1 MRARLLACSS
11 SRSSRLS
18 GLGTQRARPP
28 LLDRSSSL
36 RFPSQ
41 FPSTILS
48 QTFARTSAWSVRL
61 ALVCFLFA
69 ACSFPGDEAPW
80 AASAGGG
87 FAVTGV
93 TLPTTL
99 TDPQPLNPT
108 LLLSFSDFP
117 DPQTVQFPGVRLG
130 PRGFALEYLVETR
143 LVERQIV
150 LRPRAQLLPEN
161 DYYLEVST
169 GVRALSGA
177 PLPEPYKLRFRTGRM
192 VAPPTPAEL
201 PITLSDVL
209 GQGAGLRQRCAIETC
224 HSRAGGRTP
233 ARGLD
238 LSAPLEEVRTQLG
251 ALAGTLLKSG
261 PVPAPLVEPMQLV
274 QPGAP
279 ERSYLL
285 RKLLAHRGYTR
296 ISGDPM
302 PPLGPLDDSALAA
315 VQSWIRQGAR

>member
-1 MRARLLACSS
+1 MRARLPACRLPHFLRLGAPGARPG
-11 SRSSRLS
+11 RSSPS
-18 GLGTQRARPP
+18 P
-28 LLDRSSSL
+28 LDRSALL
-36 RFPSQ
+36 RFLCQVLVKPAVS
-41 FPSTILS
+41 
-48 QTFARTSAWSVRL
+48 SVRCARIGL
-61 ALVCFLFA
+61 LLTPLA

-80 AASAGGG
+80 AASSGGS

-93 TLPTTL
+93 TLPATL
-99 TDPQPLNPT
+99 TDPQPVNPT

-117 DPQTVQFPGVRLG
+117 DSQTVQYPGVRLG
-130 PRGFALEYLVETR
+130 PRGFALEYIAETR
-143 LVERQIV
+143 LVERQLV

-169 GVRALSGA
+169 AVRALSGV

-192 VAPPTPAEL
+192 VTPPPAPET
-201 PITLSDVL
+201 PITLDEVL
-209 GQGAGLRQRCAIETC
+209 GQGAGLRQRCAIEAC

-238 LSAPLEEVRTQLG
+238 LGAPLEEVRTQLG
-251 ALAGTLLKSG
+251 ALAGTLIKNG

-285 RKLLAHRGYTR
+285 RKLLAHRGYTG

-302 PPLGPLDDSALAA
+302 PPLGPLDDSALAV

>member
-1 MRARLLACSS
+1 MALESP
-11 SRSSRLS
+11 
-18 GLGTQRARPP
+18 PP
-28 LLDRSSSL
+28 LLDRSAPL
-36 RFPSQ
+36 RFFCQVISRA
-41 FPSTILS
+41 L
-48 QTFARTSAWSVRL
+48 ARTSAWSARL
-61 ALVCFLFA
+61 ALFCALS

-80 AASAGGG
+80 AASPGSS
-87 FAVTGV
+87 FVVTGAA
-93 TLPTTL
+93 LPAVL

-108 LLLSFSDFP
+108 LFLSFSDFP
-117 DPQTVQFPGVRLG
+117 DPQTVQFPGVKLG
-130 PRGFALEYLVETR
+130 PRGFAVEYLVETR

-177 PLPEPYKLRFRTGRM
+177 ALPEPYKLRFRTGRT
-192 VAPPTPAEL
+192 VAPPTAPEP

-209 GQGAGLRQRCAIETC
+209 GPGAGLRQSCAIETC

-238 LSAPLEEVRTQLG
+238 LGAPLAEVRTQLG
-251 ALAGTLLKSG
+251 ALAGTLLQSG

-274 QPGAP
+274 QPGSP

-302 PPLGPLDDSALAA
+302 PPRGPLDDSALTV

>member
-1 MRARLLACSS
+1 MRPRPGCPP
-11 SRSSRLS
+11 SRSPRPRTRS
-18 GLGTQRARPP
+18 GLPCPAPLTRSTRHRFLAQARA
-28 LLDRSSSL
+28 
-36 RFPSQ
+36 
-41 FPSTILS
+41 LS
-48 QTFARTSAWSVRL
+48 CGLSAGL
-61 ALVCFLFA
+61 ALICLLSI
-69 ACSFPGDEAPW
+69 ACSFPADEVPW
-80 AASAGGG
+80 ATSSGGS
-87 FAVTGV
+87 FAVTGAA
-93 TLPTTL
+93 LPMAWSE
-99 TDPQPLNPT
+99 PQPLNPT
-108 LLLSFSDFP
+108 LTLSFSDFP
-117 DPQTVQFPGVRLG
+117 DPQTVQFPSLRLG
-130 PRGFALEYLVETR
+130 PRGFAVEYLVETR

-177 PLPEPYKLRFRTGRM
+177 PLPEPYTLRFRTGRA
-192 VAPPTPAEL
+192 VTPPATPEPL
-201 PITLSDVL
+201 ITITDVL
-209 GQGAGLRQRCAIETC
+209 GQGAGLRPRCAIETC

-238 LSAPLEEVRTQLG
+238 LGAPPDEVRTQLS
-251 ALAGTLLKSG
+251 ARAGTLLKSG

-274 QPGAP
+274 QPGSP

-302 PPLGPLDDSALAA
+302 PPLGPLDDSALAV